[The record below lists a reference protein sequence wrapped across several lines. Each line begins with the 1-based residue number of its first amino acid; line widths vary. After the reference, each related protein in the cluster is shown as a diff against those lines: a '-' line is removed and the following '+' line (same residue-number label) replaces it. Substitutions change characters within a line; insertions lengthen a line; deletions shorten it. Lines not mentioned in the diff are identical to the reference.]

1 GPQLA
6 PAPFARLTWRNIGPT
21 ALGGHIDRV
30 VVARVRGQPDQI
42 YVAGPTGGVF
52 KSTSGGLTRTPVF
65 DEVNAM
71 MSIGDVAV
79 APSNPNTVWIG
90 TGESSNAAYY
100 WGDGVYKSSDGAKS
114 WTNMGLTETRHIG
127 RVLVHPTN
135 PDIVF
140 VAAQGHMW
148 GANPERGVFKTT

>member
-1 GPQLA
+1 MRVVRSILVVTFPVALLAQGSGPQLA

-52 KSTSGGLTRTPVF
+52 KSTSGGLTWTPVF

-79 APSNPNTVWIG
+79 APSN
-90 TGESSNAAYY
+90 
-100 WGDGVYKSSDGAKS
+100 
-114 WTNMGLTETRHIG
+114 
-127 RVLVHPTN
+127 
-135 PDIVF
+135 
-140 VAAQGHMW
+140 
-148 GANPERGVFKTT
+148 